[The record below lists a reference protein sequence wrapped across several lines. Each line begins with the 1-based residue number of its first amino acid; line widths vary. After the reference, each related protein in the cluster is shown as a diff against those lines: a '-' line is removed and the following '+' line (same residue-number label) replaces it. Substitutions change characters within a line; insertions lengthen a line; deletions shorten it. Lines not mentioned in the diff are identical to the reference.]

1 MKPVRVRWYD
11 SIGMSG
17 WNKIRDV
24 DVFAKDGSE
33 IMESVG
39 FLYMKNKD
47 CVILVQSIHVIEGNT
62 NLGEPL
68 KIPRVSVISIEK
80 LKCP

>member
-11 SIGMSG
+11 SIAMSG
-17 WNKIRDV
+17 WNKRRDV
-24 DVFAKDGSE
+24 DDFAKDRSE

-39 FLYMKNKD
+39 FLYKNNKD
-47 CVILVQSIHVIEGNT
+47 CIILVQSIHAFEENA

>member
-17 WNKIRDV
+17 WNKSKDV
-24 DVFAKDGSE
+24 DDFAKDRSE

-39 FLYMKNKD
+39 FLYKKNRD
-47 CVILVQSIHVIEGNT
+47 CVILVQSIHAFEENT

-68 KIPRVSVISIEK
+68 KIPKVSVISIDN
-80 LKCP
+80 LK